1 MSPVAT
7 MTARIAE
14 LNLYPVKGCRGI
26 ALQSATLAATGLE
39 VDGIGDR
46 EWVVVGADCEFLSQR
61 EYPRMALIE
70 THLTPARLQ
79 LKAPGML
86 RLEVPLDSEG
96 DVVKVRVWDDNVSAV
111 TQGEIADAWLSNFLG
126 VPARLMRFDYEGRR
140 LAAHRYT
147 GKVDAPFK
155 FADAF
160 PLLITNTASL
170 AEVNAKLRQQN
181 HAPVTMAR
189 FRPNIVLDGV
199 PAFEED
205 YIKALRIGPL
215 AIRPVKRCARC
226 SVPGVD
232 PETGEQTSIVP
243 DVLAGFRRRDDDGV
257 MFGVNAIVVE
267 GEGETIRSGDEVQV
281 ELDL

>member
-1 MSPVAT
+1 MSV
-7 MTARIAE
+7 RIAE
-14 LNLYPVKGCRGI
+14 LNLYPVKGCRGV
-26 ALQSATLAATGLE
+26 ALREATLAAAGLE
-39 VDGIGDR
+39 VEGVGDR
-46 EWVVVGADCEFLSQR
+46 EWVVVDAEGEFLSQR

-70 THLTPARLQ
+70 TRLTPASLL

-86 RLEVPLDSEG
+86 LLEVPLDSEG
-96 DVVKVRVWDDNVSAV
+96 DVVKVRVWDDKVSAV
-111 TQGEIADAWLSNFLG
+111 TQGEIADAWLSNYLG
-126 VPARLMRFDYEGRR
+126 VPARLMRFDYQGRR

-160 PLLITNTASL
+160 PLLVTSTASL
-170 AEVNAKLRQQN
+170 AEVNARLRKQG
-181 HAPVTMAR
+181 HALATMAR
-189 FRPNIVLDGV
+189 FRPNIVLDGL

-205 YIKALRIGPL
+205 YVKALRIGPV

-232 PETGEQTSIVP
+232 PETGEHSPAVP
-243 DVLAGFRRRDDDGV
+243 DLLAAMRATADGV

-267 GEGETIRSGDEVQV
+267 GAGNTIALGATVEV
-281 ELDL
+281 ELNL